1 MILRHN
7 SDHEWR
13 AGEDL
18 PALQDGTVVENRGAL
33 FDVLVAGHV
42 VRCLLRGKLKKV
54 KDGHKRQA
62 ATPVAAGDR
71 VKVTLLEP
79 GRGVIE
85 EVLPR
90 ESGLSRTA
98 AGSAPL
104 QQTLVA
110 NVDQAV
116 IVFAAA
122 EPRPDLFLLDRF
134 VVAALAS
141 ELEPLICINKC
152 DLVDGEPPRL
162 AAGGQVRTRF
172 AVYRQCGFRLLF
184 TSAERG
190 DGLEELKEMLTD
202 RRSVLCGPSG
212 VGKSSLLNSI
222 APGLSL
228 RVGEMGKVTHKGR
241 HTTTSITLLELPFGG
256 WVADTAG
263 LRQFAF
269 VRETCGTCP
278 CDRPTG
284 KHGKATDCP
293 IKLSPNSVVKREH
306 IAAAFPELHPYLGK
320 CKYSNCSHRDE
331 QDCAIRKAVAAGDID
346 TRRLRS
352 YLQLVGGET

>member
-1 MILRHN
+1 VILRHN
-7 SDHEWR
+7 SGDVK
-13 AGEDL
+13 
-18 PALQDGTVVENRGAL
+18 DGIVVENRGAL
-33 FDVLVAGHV
+33 FEVMVDGRV

-54 KDGHKRQA
+54 TKGHRRYV

-71 VKVTLLEP
+71 VKVAMLEP

-122 EPRPDLFLLDRF
+122 DPRPDLFLLDRF
-134 VVAALAS
+134 LVAAIAS
-141 ELEPLICINKC
+141 ELEPLVCINKC
-152 DLVDGEPPRL
+152 DLVDGEPLR
-162 AAGGQVRTRF
+162 ARF

-184 TSAERG
+184 TSAENG
-190 DGLEELKEMLTD
+190 GGVEALKAALRD

-212 VGKSSLLNSI
+212 VGKSSLLNAV

-228 RVGEMGKVTHKGR
+228 RVGDVGGVTHKGR

-269 VRETCGTCP
+269 VRETCETCP
-278 CDRPTG
+278 CDRPMG
-284 KHGKATDCP
+284 RHGKVANCP
-293 IKLSPNSVVKREH
+293 IKLSPNSVVKRKH

-331 QDCAIRKAVAAGDID
+331 QGCAMREAVASGDID